1 MTGTFAFAR
10 SLSDRRVTVSSGPMP
25 DNAAGSDPMRR
36 PITMSPSHRGLL
48 FSILLGLVAAVAS
61 ADGLIVVD
69 RPPPGWR
76 PQPHVPYAFA
86 PLEVRRHH
94 VTVSIKDQVATTEVD
109 QAFFNP
115 NDQQLEGTYLFPV
128 PRGAKIDSFAMDI
141 DGKLTEAELL
151 DADKARKIYEDIVR
165 SMKDPALLEY
175 VGQDLFKVRI
185 FPLEARKEKRVRLKY
200 TQLLRLDG
208 GLVEYRY
215 PLNTEKFSSR
225 PIESVSVIVKLETDD
240 PLTTVSSPSHDVEIK
255 RDGHRKAVIGFEAK
269 DVRPDTDFQ
278 MVYGMEPADDIGLGM
293 LCHRE
298 AGEDEGT
305 FALFAAP
312 SPTAIDAAPQ
322 AKDIVFV
329 VDTSGSMAVGDKL
342 GQASRALEFCLRNLD
357 DRDRFG
363 VVRFA
368 TEAEALC
375 DTLLPADKASL
386 DKAVAFTKSF
396 KPIGGTAIADALE
409 RGLKLATADHDPSRP
424 CFVVFLTDGLPT
436 VGTTDV
442 GKLVDLVTDATGK
455 KAIRVFCFGVGT
467 DVNTH
472 LLDRIVEKTRAASE
486 YVLPEED
493 LELALASFYGKI
505 ASPVLADLEIT
516 ADGPVRITKMHPAPL
531 PDLFKGEQ
539 LVVLGRST
547 GDGRATITLTGT
559 VAGKKRRF
567 TITKSFPRTDEGHE
581 FLPRLWAT
589 RRVGFL
595 LDQIRLHGESKE
607 LRDEAA
613 TLARRYGI
621 VTPYT
626 SWLILEDEG
635 RRNVAGHDRTLQRL
649 DADPAARS
657 EAKRMYG
664 AAREKQSGA
673 GAVGDALAFDTLR
686 DAETVAAPA
695 TANAQSWRGQAGEGA
710 KEAAAVQQV
719 VDGQQTRNIASRTFY
734 ANAGQWI
741 DARVQERPDA
751 RREKVRFNSDAY
763 FNLLDRDPTAAQW
776 LALGRNVVVL
786 VGDTVVEVVE

>member
-1 MTGTFAFAR
+1 M
-10 SLSDRRVTVSSGPMP
+10 SSRHG
-25 DNAAGSDPMRR
+25 
-36 PITMSPSHRGLL
+36 GLL
-48 FSILLGLVAAVAS
+48 LVLLLCLVATIAR
-61 ADGLIVVD
+61 ADGLIVID

-94 VTVSIKDQVATTEVD
+94 VTVSIKDQLATTEVD
-109 QAFFNP
+109 QTFFNP
-115 NDQQLEGTYLFPV
+115 NAQQLEGTYLFPV
-128 PRGAKIDSFAMDI
+128 PKGAKIDSFAMDI

-151 DADKARKIYEDIVR
+151 DATKARKIYEDIVR

-185 FPLEARKEKRVRLKY
+185 FPLEAHKEKRVRLKY
-200 TQLLRLDG
+200 TQLLRLDS

-215 PLNTEKFSSR
+215 PLNTEKFSAK
-225 PIESVSVIVKLETDD
+225 PIDSVSVTVKLETSE
-240 PLTTVSSPSHDVEIK
+240 PLTTITSPSHDVDIK
-255 RDGHRKAVIGFEAK
+255 RDGDTRAVLGFEAT

-278 MVYGMEPADDIGLGM
+278 VVYGVEPTDDIGLGM

-298 AGEDEGT
+298 GGDDEGT

-312 SPTAIDAAPQ
+312 SPSAIDASPQ

-329 VDTSGSMAVGDKL
+329 IDTSGSMADGDKL
-342 GQASRALEFCLRNLD
+342 GQARRALEFCLRNLD
-357 DRDRFG
+357 ERDRFG

-368 TEAEALC
+368 TEAETLS
-375 DTLLPADKASL
+375 DTLLPADEASRNKAI
-386 DKAVAFTKSF
+386 AFTKSF
-396 KPIGGTAIADALE
+396 KPIGGTAIADALA
-409 RGLKLATADHDPSRP
+409 RGLKLATADHDATRP

-442 GKLVDLVTDATGK
+442 DKLVTLVTDATRT
-455 KAIRVFCFGVGT
+455 KAVRVFCFGVGT

-486 YVLPEED
+486 YVLPDED

-516 ADGPVRITKMHPAPL
+516 ADGPVRITKLHPSPL

-539 LVVLGRST
+539 LVVLGRYS

-559 VAGKKRRF
+559 VAGEQRKF
-567 TITKSFPRTDEGHE
+567 TITKSFSDADDRRE

-635 RRNVAGHDRTLQRL
+635 RRNVAGHNRTLQSF
-649 DADPAARS
+649 DADQPARA
-657 EAKRMYG
+657 EAARMYG
-664 AAREKQSGA
+664 AVREKQSGS
-673 GAVGDALAFDTLR
+673 GAVGDALAFDALR
-686 DAETVAAPA
+686 DAENVAAPA
-695 TANAQSWRGQAGEGA
+695 IANAKSWRGQAGEEAG
-710 KEAAAVQQV
+710 EAAAVRRV
-719 VDGQQTRNIASRTFY
+719 VDGQQTRTIASRTFY
-734 ANAGQWI
+734 ANASQWI
-741 DARVQERPDA
+741 DSRVQEHPGA

-763 FNLLDRDPTAAQW
+763 FKLLDRDPSAARW